1 MRFTI
6 GLPTD
11 HVAQAS
17 EFVTG
22 EAVMECARAA
32 EDAGFDACFV
42 TDHPAPDIKWLA
54 GGGHHA
60 LDPFVALSFAAAA
73 TTQLRVQTHILVL
86 PYRNPLLTAKSV
98 LSLDVLSGGRVILG
112 VASGYLKPEFAAL
125 GVNFDE
131 RNELTDEAIDVMR
144 TIWTE
149 GEIAVEGRNFRTRG
163 TTMTPPTPQRPH
175 PPIWV
180 GGNSTAAIRRAAERG
195 QGWVPFPNP
204 PGVRAVRTPPLDSL
218 DELARRIEVLRDH
231 AAAIGRSEPLD
242 ICFSPFAT
250 DAPAVVGEVHE
261 LERLGVT
268 WTVLGAGN
276 ATTRAEWIDATKRI
290 AERVIEPYRATSS

>member
-11 HVAQAS
+11 HVAQAE

-22 EAVMECARAA
+22 DAVMACARTA

-42 TDHPAPDIKWLA
+42 TDHPAPDIRWLE

-73 TTQLRVQTHILVL
+73 TTRLKVQTHILVL

-112 VASGYLKPEFAAL
+112 VAPGYLKPEFAAL

-149 GEIAVEGRNFRTRG
+149 GEIETEGRNFRTRG
-163 TTMTPPTPQRPH
+163 TTMAPPTPQRPH

-204 PGVRAVRTPPLDSL
+204 PGVRAVRTPPLSDL
-218 DELARRIEVLRDH
+218 DELARRIGVLREH
-231 AAAIGRSEPLD
+231 AASIGRTEPLD
-242 ICFSPFAT
+242 ICMSPFAGGAAIL
-250 DAPAVVGEVHE
+250 DEVHE
-261 LERLGVT
+261 LEVLGVT

-276 ATTRAEWIDATKRI
+276 ATTRAEWIDGVRRI
-290 AERVIEPYRATSS
+290 ADEVVAPYRAATS